1 MLDDEGLIMKR
12 LIVRC
17 DDFGLTQGC
26 SLGIL
31 RALENG
37 CISSVGS
44 IVNTGLRGDDARV
57 LSGYAGVSVGLH
69 VNVVAGKPLSDPRLV
84 RGLVDCDGCFYASRR
99 YRCSDTDLIDPIE
112 LEREATAQ
120 VERFKELFCKLPA
133 YIDCHSVATPHVDEA
148 LTKVAEKYGVPYV
161 DIDLTYLKDT
171 CNVYAPKLPNNM
183 DYDSYDPLQ
192 FLMSDDAGILTHEST
207 FVVFH
212 PAFLDQDLMEISSL
226 REGRI
231 KDQAALSS
239 LQFKTWLA
247 EHGICLMPIV

>member
-1 MLDDEGLIMKR
+1 MKK

-37 CISSVGS
+37 CISSVGA
-44 IVNTGLRGDDARV
+44 IVNTGLREDDART
-57 LSGYAGVSVGLH
+57 LAGYSGVSVGLH

-84 RGLVDCDGCFYASRR
+84 RGLVDCDSRFYASRR
-99 YRCSDTDLIDPIE
+99 YRCSDIDLIDPIE
-112 LEREATAQ
+112 FECEATAQ
-120 VERFKELFCKLPA
+120 VERFKGLFGKLPA

-148 LTKVAEKYGVPYV
+148 LAKVAGKYGVPYV
-161 DIDLTYLKDT
+161 DIDFTYLKDKW
-171 CNVYAPKLPNNM
+171 NVYAPKLPNNM
-183 DYDSYDPLQ
+183 DYDSYNPLQ

-212 PAFLDQDLMEISSL
+212 PAFLDQELMEISSL

-239 LQFKTWLA
+239 LRFNVWLV
-247 EHGICLMPIV
+247 EHSIDLISIK